1 MIIHAQILSVMTKK
15 ITLSEL
21 KVKSSVVE
29 INSHG
34 KKSTRGGQIRKSQ
47 TNGGGRI
54 KINPSGNWIADTIV
68 DIRLTT
74 NDCGTDSTP

>member
-1 MIIHAQILSVMTKK
+1 MSKK

-34 KKSTRGGQIRKSQ
+34 KKSTKGGHIRNSQIS
-47 TNGGGRI
+47 GGGRI
-54 KINPSGNWIADTIV
+54 KINPNGNWIADTIV
-68 DIRLTT
+68 DIRLVASDEGSDF
-74 NDCGTDSTP
+74 NP

>member
-1 MIIHAQILSVMTKK
+1 MSKK
-15 ITLSEL
+15 ITLAEL

-29 INSHG
+29 INTDG
-34 KKSTRGGQIRKSQ
+34 KKATKGGHIRDNQS
-47 TNGGGRI
+47 NSGVRI

-74 NDCGTDSTP
+74 TKDCSDFAP

>member
-1 MIIHAQILSVMTKK
+1 MSKK

-29 INSHG
+29 INTNG
-34 KKSTRGGQIRKSQ
+34 KKSTRGGHIRHSQ
-47 TNGGGRI
+47 LNNDGRI
-54 KINPSGNWIADTIV
+54 KISPNGTWIADTIV

-74 NDCGTDSTP
+74 TKDCSDFTP

>member
-1 MIIHAQILSVMTKK
+1 MAKK

-29 INSHG
+29 INSNG
-34 KKSTRGGQIRKSQ
+34 KKAAKGGHIRNSQ
-47 TNGGGRI
+47 LSGGGRI
-54 KINPSGNWIADTIV
+54 KVNPSGNWIADTIV

-74 NDCGTDSTP
+74 TKDDFDLNP

>member
-1 MIIHAQILSVMTKK
+1 MSKK

-29 INSHG
+29 INSEG
-34 KKSTRGGQIRKSQ
+34 KKSTKGGHIRK
-47 TNGGGRI
+47 TLNGGGRI

-68 DIRLTT
+68 DIRLTA
-74 NDCGTDSTP
+74 NDGSSDFTP

>member
-1 MIIHAQILSVMTKK
+1 MSKK

-29 INSHG
+29 INTNG
-34 KKSTRGGQIRKSQ
+34 KKSTRGGHIRNNDS
-47 TNGGGRI
+47 NNGGRI
-54 KINPSGNWIADTIV
+54 KIAPSGTWIADTIV

-74 NDCGTDSTP
+74 TKDCSDFTP

>member
-1 MIIHAQILSVMTKK
+1 MTKK

-29 INSHG
+29 IKSSE
-34 KKSTRGGQIRKSQ
+34 KKSTKGGHIRHNHL
-47 TNGGGRI
+47 TGGGRI
-54 KINPSGNWIADTIV
+54 KINSSGNWIADTIV

-74 NDCGTDSTP
+74 NDDIDTNP